1 MAKKIFFYD
10 YKSTIK
16 EYGDAENVDISYEL
30 LEEHGAPHDKT
41 FIMRILV
48 DGEDYGHGIG
58 KSKKDA
64 EQVAAHKAI
73 ERLGIDK

>member
-1 MAKKIFFYD
+1 
-10 YKSTIK
+10 
-16 EYGDAENVDISYEL
+16 
-30 LEEHGAPHDKT
+30 
-41 FIMRILV
+41 MRILV

>member
-1 MAKKIFFYD
+1 MTTSQLSRNMGMLKM
-10 YKSTIK
+10 
-16 EYGDAENVDISYEL
+16 VDISYEL